1 MDWAC
6 LLEKRGISLGGYIP
20 IRLLQL
26 AAFLLFRLFRLFQL
40 FQLFR
45 LFQLFLLFQL
55 FQLFQLILSGFEF
68 STCPSSLL
76 LYII

>member
-26 AAFLLFRLFRLFQL
+26 AAFLLF
-40 FQLFR
+40 
-45 LFQLFLLFQL
+45 QLFLLFRLFQL

>member
-45 LFQLFLLFQL
+45 LFLLFQL

>member
-40 FQLFR
+40 F
-45 LFQLFLLFQL
+45 LLFQL

>member
-6 LLEKRGISLGGYIP
+6 LLEKRGFPWGCVP

-26 AAFLLFRLFRLFQL
+26 AAFLLFQLFLLFRLF
-40 FQLFR
+40 R
-45 LFQLFLLFQL
+45 LFQL

>member
-6 LLEKRGISLGGYIP
+6 LLEKRGFSWGCVP

-26 AAFLLFRLFRLFQL
+26 AAFLLF
-40 FQLFR
+40 
-45 LFQLFLLFQL
+45 QLFLLFRLFQL

-68 STCPSSLL
+68 STYPSSLL

>member
-6 LLEKRGISLGGYIP
+6 LLEKRGISLGAAF
-20 IRLLQL
+20 QL
-26 AAFLLFRLFRLFQL
+26 GCSSWAAFLLF
-40 FQLFR
+40 
-45 LFQLFLLFQL
+45 QLFLLFRLFQL